1 MNEKED
7 AVMGL
12 VLLKRKLI
20 AEMQYRQASPSMR
33 LLNEIVSIMPPTADA
48 DEAEQDLVCILQHIV
63 TALHP
68 KRISQTILSEKG
80 FCNFRVQRPCN
91 LHQTDLWKPVSPIH
105 PHKAAKV

>member
-33 LLNEIVSIMPPTADA
+33 LLNEIVSLMPVTAEA
-48 DEAEQDLVCILQHIV
+48 EEAEQDM
-63 TALHP
+63 
-68 KRISQTILSEKG
+68 
-80 FCNFRVQRPCN
+80 
-91 LHQTDLWKPVSPIH
+91 VSNSLKHSHLRLPAH
-105 PHKAAKV
+105 L

>member
-33 LLNEIVSIMPPTADA
+33 LLNEIVSLMPVTAEA
-48 DEAEQDLVCILQHIV
+48 EEAEQDMVSILLKLCHLHLLAQL
-63 TALHP
+63 AL
-68 KRISQTILSEKG
+68 
-80 FCNFRVQRPCN
+80 
-91 LHQTDLWKPVSPIH
+91 SPS
-105 PHKAAKV
+105 KCVLF